1 MTATESLADCVWMLL
16 CACLVMLMQAGFCCL
31 ETGLVRAKNSIN
43 VAIKNLFDFCIASLL
58 YWAVGFGLMF
68 GTSYYGLFGTDHFL
82 PESGSG
88 YWLLSFLFFQLVFCG
103 TSTTIISG
111 AVAERMRFS
120 SYVVISVLVSGLFY
134 PIFGHWAWGGL
145 PGTDSFGWLRKL
157 GFIDF
162 AGSTVVHSLGGWL
175 SLAAI
180 LVLGKRQGQFEPG
193 KPPIH
198 GFNLPLTTLGV
209 FLLWFGWFGFNG
221 GSTFAVNASIPTILL
236 NTNLAAATGG
246 IAALAVAWPML
257 RRPDVPLLM
266 NGVLAGL
273 VSVTA
278 SCNIVDPAAAL
289 AIGAIGGALSVFVAW
304 QLERFKIDDAVG
316 AVPVHGFCGAWG
328 TLAVALFGDV
338 STFESGSRGWQLLI
352 QSAGVLT
359 CLAWGLGFGYV
370 VLFGV
375 NRLMRLRVTAAEE
388 LAGLNHSEHQA
399 STPLVD
405 LLHEM
410 EDQRL
415 TGDFTRAVEVEPH
428 TEVGQ
433 IALQYN
439 RVVERA
445 QDEIRSREE
454 VMQALRTAEE
464 KYRSIFEN
472 AVEGIFQTTPDG
484 QYLSANPTL
493 ARIYG
498 YESVGDMQKAIRDI
512 QHQLYVDPKRR
523 QDFADQIKAE
533 GVVRNFE
540 SQVFRADGKVIWISE
555 NARVIRDAQGNLK
568 YYEGTV
574 EDISER
580 KQGQE
585 LIQQKEAAL
594 AASSAKSEF
603 LARMSHEIRTPLNGV
618 IGMLELLQGTHMSQ
632 QQQRYARVAKNSADT
647 LLTLVNDILDFSK
660 IEAGKL
666 ELDHTDFDLHAL
678 LEDTAEL
685 FAERAA
691 DKGLELVCHICP
703 ELPASVHGDPDR
715 LRQIVVNLLNNA
727 LKFTTRGQVVLRA
740 TLDEKQPDGGE
751 EHVQIRFCVED
762 TGIGIPA
769 DRTDRLFRSFS
780 QVDISTTR
788 KYGGTGLGLAICR
801 ELVGLFGGEIGV
813 NSVLNKGS
821 QFWFTLPLKK
831 QPLEQQRRL
840 IMPQELANIRV
851 LAVDDNQTNRELLHE
866 QFGSWGLALE
876 SVCGGREALEKLA
889 MGKSQNRP
897 FQLVLLDFNMP
908 GMDGLELARAI
919 RLNTD
924 YEAARLVML
933 SSSGTLFD
941 DPRLARSGLSAC
953 LPKPV
958 RQSKLFDIVVE
969 MFGPQRA
976 SSTKPLNAPVR
987 SKPAKKRDTKILV
1000 AEDNEVNQQVV
1011 SEILAAAG
1019 FDCQLVSN
1027 GRWAFDEVQKQ
1038 VFDLVLMD
1046 CQMPE
1051 MDGFETTRAIRT
1063 NEAKDDNQKR
1073 LPIIAL
1079 TANAVAGDRERCLAA
1094 GMDGYVTKPINP
1106 TTLIDA
1112 IENLLAQIDR
1122 PAEGAVE
1129 GKVEVAAT
1137 LAAVPEADSQAPV
1150 IAVVDVP
1157 PLRARCM
1164 HDDSF
1169 LQRVLG
1175 KALVRIPA
1183 DVMSIVAAAD
1193 QTDFEA
1199 LSRAAHAL
1207 AGMSANLEAHQLLI
1221 VARGLE
1227 DLAKRRETTELPALL
1242 VELRQ
1247 AATQTES
1254 ALEQL
1259 QRSLVTESGVA

>member
-1 MTATESLADCVWMLL
+1 MTATDSLADCVWMLL

-68 GTSYYGLFGTDHFL
+68 GTSWYGLVGTSHFL
-82 PESGSG
+82 PEANSG

-134 PIFGHWAWGGL
+134 PVFGHWAWGGL
-145 PGTDSFGWLRKL
+145 PGTESMGWLKRL
-157 GFIDF
+157 GFLDF

-221 GSTFAVNASIPTILL
+221 GSTFAVNASIPQILL

-246 IAALAVAWPML
+246 IAALAVAWPVL
-257 RRPDVPLLM
+257 KRPDVPLLM

-278 SCNIVDPAAAL
+278 SCNLVDPAAAL
-289 AIGAIGGALSVFVAW
+289 VIGAIGGVVSVLVAW
-304 QLERFKIDDAVG
+304 GLERLKIDDAVG

-328 TLAVALFGDV
+328 TLAVALFADA
-338 STFESGSRGWQLLI
+338 SQFASGSRGWQLLI
-352 QSAGVLT
+352 QSAGVLV
-359 CLAWGLGFGYV
+359 CMAWGLGFGYV
-370 VLFGV
+370 VLASL
-375 NRLMRLRVTAAEE
+375 NRLMRLRVTPAEE

-399 STPLVD
+399 STPLID
-405 LLHEM
+405 LLHDM

-498 YESVGDMQKAIRDI
+498 YDSVGEMQKAIRDI

-523 QDFADQIKAE
+523 QDFAEQIKAD

-555 NARVIRDAQGNLK
+555 NARVIRDAEGKTK

-574 EDISER
+574 EEISER
-580 KQGQE
+580 KQAQE
-585 LIQQKEAAL
+585 LMQQKEAAL

-703 ELPASVHGDPDR
+703 DLPASVHGDPDR

-740 TLDEKQPDGGE
+740 NLDDKQPGSDDS
-751 EHVQIRFCVED
+751 VQIRFCVED

-769 DRTDRLFRSFS
+769 DRTDRLFQSFS

-821 QFWFTLPLKK
+821 QFWFHLPLKK
-831 QPLEQQRRL
+831 QPKEQQRKL
-840 IMPQELANIRV
+840 IMPQELASVRV

-866 QFGSWGLALE
+866 QFASWGLALE

-919 RLNTD
+919 RLNPE
-924 YEAARLVML
+924 YQAARLVML

-958 RQSKLFDIVVE
+958 RQSKLFDIVIE
-969 MFGPQRA
+969 MFGPQKKA
-976 SSTKPLNAPVR
+976 SPAKPLVATPR
-987 SKPAKKRDTKILV
+987 LKPAQKRDAKILV

-1027 GRWAFDEVQKQ
+1027 GRWAFDEVQKH

-1051 MDGFETTRAIRT
+1051 MDGFETTRAIRKKET
-1063 NEAKDDNQKR
+1063 SEGSQR
-1073 LPIIAL
+1073 HLPIIAL
-1079 TANAVAGDRERCLAA
+1079 TANAVAGDRERCLNA

-1112 IENLLAQIDR
+1112 IENLLSQ
-1122 PAEGAVE
+1122 VE
-1129 GKVEVAAT
+1129 FSSVAKESETTSEPTSEAT
-1137 LAAVPEADSQAPV
+1137 PDSLESFVSVPVLD
-1150 IAVVDVP
+1150 IP

-1175 KALVRIPA
+1175 KALTRIPA
-1183 DVMSIVAAAD
+1183 DVMSIVTAVE
-1193 QTDFEA
+1193 QTDFESLA
-1199 LSRAAHAL
+1199 RSAHAL
-1207 AGMSANLEAHQLLI
+1207 AGMSANLEAQQLLAA
-1221 VARGLE
+1221 ARSLE
-1227 DLAKRRETTELPALL
+1227 NIAKRQQADDLPALL
-1242 VELRQ
+1242 VELRT
-1247 AATQTES
+1247 AATQTEA

-1259 QRSLVTESGVA
+1259 QRSIQAESVPA